1 MLLTPYF
8 LLYKGEQEARRRAV
22 TCPVSGGIIARV
34 SNPQAVPTPPPP
46 PQGHRLRGGD
56 KPTWVPSPRAPGGS
70 RGGST
75 RPPPPARAP
84 CSRERHLLAAPAGH
98 VAGALTPR
106 VPAPAPHAGC
116 PAPRSGRAGRAA
128 SAELGKRPG
137 EEEEPGAPSGWS
149 REPENG
155 GGGFPGPGLV
165 GLLWR
170 LGRVT
175 GIPMRPPWATS

>member
-1 MLLTPYF
+1 MLLTRYF
-8 LLYKGEQEARRRAV
+8 LLYKAEQEAQSTAA
-22 TCPVSGGIIARV
+22 TCPVSGEIRAWV
-34 SNPQAVPTPPPP
+34 SNLQAVAVGPPAP
-46 PQGHRLRGGD
+46 RGY
-56 KPTWVPSPRAPGGS
+56 KPTSVSCRRPASPPA
-70 RGGST
+70 GST
-75 RPPPPARAP
+75 RRPQPARATW
-84 CSRERHLLAAPAGH
+84 SWQRRLLAGPARH
-98 VAGALTPR
+98 VAGARAPS

-128 SAELGKRPG
+128 SAEPGKRSD

-149 REPENG
+149 REHESG
-155 GGGFPGPGLV
+155 GGGFPGPGSV